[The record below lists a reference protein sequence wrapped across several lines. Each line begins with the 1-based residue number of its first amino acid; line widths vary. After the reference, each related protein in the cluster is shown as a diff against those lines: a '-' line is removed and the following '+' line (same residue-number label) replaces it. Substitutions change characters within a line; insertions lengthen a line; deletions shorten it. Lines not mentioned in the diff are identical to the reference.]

1 MPSCPSRFAALACL
15 RDSLGLASWAGGASV
30 AGTGAARTGAAG
42 TGAAGTGTVG
52 SFPAWDSS
60 GNNSGEE
67 DGLRDGRDRVLKRFW
82 DDCLSKEWVLPLG
95 WI

>member
-1 MPSCPSRFAALACL
+1 MPSCPSRLAALACL
-15 RDSLGLASWAGGASV
+15 RDSLGLASWAAGASG
-30 AGTGAARTGAAG
+30 AGTGAAG

-67 DGLRDGRDRVLKRFW
+67 DGLRDGRGRVLKRCW
-82 DDCLSKEWVLPLG
+82 GDCVSKEWVLPLG